1 MPVIFVFD
9 NMKTLL
15 LTSFCVFAALGLR
28 AQNTGDAAPAQ
39 SSRAAKAA
47 KMSAPGAR
55 TDSAARAGAYPR
67 FPAATPPVDTAPRR
81 GGWARLEVENGD
93 SVYVMSL
100 WPVRITERRVFKDAD
115 ERRQYLLYK
124 NAARKVYPYALDA
137 IALYD
142 ELQTETAD
150 MTKRQRRRYIRH
162 ENRELKEDM
171 TEQMKNLS
179 KTQGKVLIKMIEKE
193 VGKPF
198 YQILRETRGG
208 VNAAY
213 WHNIGKL
220 YGYNLKE
227 GYTPGADPLLDE
239 VFLDYDFGDPMRWY
253 RADE

>member
-1 MPVIFVFD
+1 
-9 NMKTLL
+9 MKALF
-15 LTSFCVFAALGLR
+15 LTSFCLLAAVILFA
-28 AQNTGDAAPAQ
+28 QTPGDAAPAP

-47 KMSAPGAR
+47 KMSAPDGGNKDTASPAGAR
-55 TDSAARAGAYPR
+55 PPYTPRASALPDTTPR
-67 FPAATPPVDTAPRR
+67 Q
-81 GGWARLEVENGD
+81 GGWARLEIENGD

-100 WPVRITERRVFKDAD
+100 WPVRITERRQFKDAD

-137 IALYD
+137 IALYE
-142 ELQTETAD
+142 ELQTETEG
-150 MTKRQRRRYIRH
+150 MTKRQRRRHIRH

-171 TEQMKNLS
+171 TDQMKSLT

-213 WHNIGKL
+213 WHNIGKI

-227 GYTPGADPLLDE
+227 GYKPGADPLLDE
-239 VFLDYDFGDPMRWY
+239 VFLDYDFGDPTRWY
-253 RADE
+253 TAE